1 MLLLFASPWFIFF
14 VCFGSIYI
22 EQRKRKMTTELFQNF
37 DIKFDE
43 NVYYPPSLFIMLV
56 SNYIDMLRCYVCL
69 VVAYG

>member
-1 MLLLFASPWFIFF
+1 
-14 VCFGSIYI
+14 
-22 EQRKRKMTTELFQNF
+22 MTTELFQNF